1 LLKPSDGPVHF
12 IGIGG
17 AGMSPLAEVLLAR
30 GFGVSGTD
38 IRASA
43 ITERLQAH
51 GAQVRIGHAAEALD
65 GAATVVCSTAIRAEN
80 PELQAA
86 RERGLPILHR
96 SELLGELLAG
106 KDGIAVAGTHGKSTT
121 SGMIATIL
129 TEAGFDP
136 TAIIGAE
143 VRNLGGHHRV
153 GSGPQFVLEAC
164 ESDSSFLNYPGCS
177 QVLTSLEP
185 DHLDQHHS
193 FENLREV
200 FRKFVA
206 LGRPDGFLVYCADSA
221 ELRELARHAP
231 GKPVSYGHAEG
242 VEFRVGNV
250 ATDVR
255 TCAFDL
261 REPDG
266 GSRRIHLAVPGEHNA
281 LNAAAA
287 YAAARQMGVEPEMAA
302 RALGAF
308 AGVERRFQVLFRARD
323 MLVVDD
329 YAHHPTEIE
338 ATLATARRA
347 WRGRIVAIFQ
357 PHLFSRTQLLMDGFA
372 RAFGDAD
379 EVIIAEIYPA
389 REDPIPGV
397 TGERLAEAVR
407 AAEPNKPVRSYPT
420 KEDIVADLLPRLS
433 RGDMVLSIGAGDIH
447 KVGEALA
454 AALNQHGSD

>member
-1 LLKPSDGPVHF
+1 LLKPSGGPVHF

-30 GFGVSGTD
+30 GFAVSGTD

-51 GAQVRIGHAAEALD
+51 GARVQIGHAAEALN
-65 GAATVVCSTAIRAEN
+65 GAATVVCSTAIRPDN

-106 KDGIAVAGTHGKSTT
+106 KHGIAVAGTHGKSTT

-129 TEAGFDP
+129 TEAGLDP
-136 TAIIGAE
+136 TAIVGGE

-153 GSGPQFVLEAC
+153 GAGPQFVLEAC
-164 ESDSSFLNYPGCS
+164 ESDSSFLNYLGCS
-177 QVLTSLEP
+177 QVITSLEP

-221 ELRELARHAP
+221 ELRDLAGLAP
-231 GKPVSYGHAEG
+231 GKPVSYGHAG
-242 VEFRVGNV
+242 GADFRVSDV

-261 REPDG
+261 RGPDRE
-266 GSRRIHLAVPGEHNA
+266 SCRIRLAVPGEHNA
-281 LNAAAA
+281 MNAAAA
-287 YAAARQMGVEPEMAA
+287 FAAARQVGVEPETAA
-302 RALGAF
+302 QALGAF
-308 AGVERRFQVLFRARD
+308 VGVERRFQVLFEGRD

-338 ATLATARRA
+338 ATLATARRV
-347 WRGRIVAIFQ
+347 WLGRVIAIFQ

-397 TGERLAEAVR
+397 TGERLAEAIR
-407 AAEPNKPVRSYPT
+407 ARGPGKPVHSFST
-420 KEDIVADLLPRLS
+420 KEAIVADLLPRLS
-433 RGDMVLSIGAGDIH
+433 AGDMLLSIGAGDIH
-447 KVGEALA
+447 KVGEELA
-454 AALNQHGSD
+454 AALRQHSSD

>member
-1 LLKPSDGPVHF
+1 MLKPSDGPVHF

-51 GAQVRIGHAAEALD
+51 GAGVRIGHAAEALN
-65 GAATVVCSTAIRAEN
+65 GAATVVCSTAIRSDN

-86 RERGLPILHR
+86 RERGLPIMHR
-96 SELLGELLAG
+96 SELLGKLLVG

-129 TEAGFDP
+129 TEAGLDP
-136 TAIIGAE
+136 TAIVGAE

-177 QVLTSLEP
+177 QVITSLEP

-193 FENLREV
+193 FGSLREV

-206 LGRPDGFLVYCADSA
+206 LGRRDGFLVYCADSP
-221 ELRELARHAP
+221 ELRDLAQLAP
-231 GKPVSYGHAEG
+231 GRRISYGHGEDAD
-242 VEFRVGNV
+242 FRVSNV

-261 REPDG
+261 GGPDG
-266 GSRRIHLAVPGEHNA
+266 KTRRIHLAVPGEHNA

-287 YAAARQMGVEPEMAA
+287 YAAAVQVGVEPEVAV

-308 AGVERRFQVLFRARD
+308 AGVERRFEVLLQARD

-347 WRGRIVAIFQ
+347 WRGRIIAVFQ

-372 RAFGDAD
+372 HAFSRAD
-379 EVIIAEIYPA
+379 EVNIAEIYPA

-397 TGERLAEAVR
+397 TGERLAEAIR
-407 AAEPNKPVRSYPT
+407 AAEPGKPVRFFPT
-420 KEDIVADLLPRLS
+420 KGEIVADLLPRLS
-433 RGDMVLSIGAGDIH
+433 AGDMVLFIGAGDIREA
-447 KVGEALA
+447 GERLA
-454 AALNQHGSD
+454 AALRQHSSD